1 MTTNI
6 EAAINENN
14 NIQHSRFLAL
24 FYKKTKKN
32 KNKIVDINDTFLKS
46 LFKKFLCLSK
56 FWINTFS

>member
-24 FYKKTKKN
+24 FYKKKKN
-32 KNKIVDINDTFLKS
+32 IVDINDTFLKS